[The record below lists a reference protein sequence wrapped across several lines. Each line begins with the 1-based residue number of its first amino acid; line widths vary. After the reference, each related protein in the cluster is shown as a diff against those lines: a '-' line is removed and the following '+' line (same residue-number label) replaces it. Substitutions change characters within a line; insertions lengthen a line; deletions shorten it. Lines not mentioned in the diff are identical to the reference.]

1 MGAHG
6 HGHGHGGT
14 ADDTLE
20 PLPRRTRRALT
31 AVVLVVLAVAVA
43 GVLAT
48 WPHDVPSASTT
59 YVGAQTVRGD
69 VTGTRMLTCRGELA
83 EERLPDG
90 TLPETVECPQATVR
104 VDGTEQ
110 DATQDVGQDVTVT
123 VPAAVFHGGLS
134 AGDRV
139 VLTRYPGEAG
149 GAATYAWEDVD
160 RRVPLLVVVAVF
172 VVLTVAV
179 GRRRGLAALAGLA
192 VGGAAIAFHVVP
204 ALLTQ
209 ENAVVVGLSSAVA
222 VMGVVLYLTHGFSTR
237 TTVAYLGTVA
247 GLLVTAG
254 AAVLAVDASHL
265 TGLSEESAYT
275 VTVLTGAVDLRGVV
289 LAGTLVAALGLLN
302 DVTITQAAAVWE
314 VRAARGGG
322 FRELFAAGMRVGRDH
337 LASTVY
343 TVTFAYAG
351 AAMPSLL
358 LIELYEQPLG
368 QVVSSAAIAEELVR
382 SAVGGI
388 ALALTVPLTTAL
400 AAALVLRS
408 RPASAAPGSGT

>member
-1 MGAHG
+1 M
-6 HGHGHGGT
+6 
-14 ADDTLE
+14 
-20 PLPRRTRRALT
+20 
-31 AVVLVVLAVAVA
+31 
-43 GVLAT
+43 
-48 WPHDVPSASTT
+48 
-59 YVGAQTVRGD
+59 
-69 VTGTRMLTCRGELA
+69 
-83 EERLPDG
+83 
-90 TLPETVECPQATVR
+90 
-104 VDGTEQ
+104 
-110 DATQDVGQDVTVT
+110 
-123 VPAAVFHGGLS
+123 
-134 AGDRV
+134 
-139 VLTRYPGEAG
+139 
-149 GAATYAWEDVD
+149 
-160 RRVPLLVVVAVF
+160 
-172 VVLTVAV
+172 
-179 GRRRGLAALAGLA
+179 
-192 VGGAAIAFHVVP
+192 
-204 ALLTQ
+204 
-209 ENAVVVGLSSAVA
+209 
-222 VMGVVLYLTHGFSTR
+222 
-237 TTVAYLGTVA
+237 
-247 GLLVTAG
+247 LVTAG

-322 FRELFAAGMRVGRDH
+322 FRDLFAAGMRVGRDH

>member
-1 MGAHG
+1 M
-6 HGHGHGGT
+6 
-14 ADDTLE
+14 E
-20 PLPRRTRRALT
+20 PHPHPHVHDGSPPAPLGRRARRVLT
-31 AVVLVVLAVAVA
+31 LVVLAVVLAAVA
-43 GVLAT
+43 GMAAT
-48 WPHDVPSASTT
+48 WPRDVPSASVG
-59 YVGAQTVRGD
+59 YVGAEPVRGD
-69 VTGTRMLTCRGELA
+69 VLSTTMLTCRGELA

-90 TLPETVECPQATVR
+90 TLPETVECPEATVR
-104 VDGTEQ
+104 VDGPAGTE
-110 DATQDVGQDVTVT
+110 VT
-123 VPAAVFHGGLS
+123 VPVPAAAYHGGLS
-134 AGDRV
+134 PGTRV
-139 VLTRYPGEAG
+139 VLTRYPAEAG
-149 GAATYAWEDVD
+149 GQDTYVWDDVD
-160 RRVPLLVVVAVF
+160 RRVPLAVVVAVF

-192 VGGAAIAFHVVP
+192 LGGAAIAFHVVP
-204 ALLTQ
+204 ALLAQ
-209 ENAVVVGLSSAVA
+209 EDAVVVGLSAATA
-222 VMGVVLYLTHGFSTR
+222 VMGVVIYLTHGFSTR

-247 GLLVTAG
+247 GLVVTAV
-254 AAVLAVDASHL
+254 AAVLAVDSAHL
-265 TGLSEESAYT
+265 TGLSDENAYT

-314 VRAARGGG
+314 VRAAQPAAG

-358 LIELYEQPLG
+358 LVRLYDQPLG
-368 QVVSSAAIAEELVR
+368 QLVNSSAIAEELVR

-408 RPASAAPGSGT
+408 PRGSGSGSAGPS

>member
-1 MGAHG
+1 MGAHGHGQEHG
-6 HGHGHGGT
+6 HGHGHGG
-14 ADDTLE
+14 APGEALE
-20 PLPRRTRRALT
+20 PLPRRTRRTLT
-31 AVVLVVLAVAVA
+31 AVVLVVLAAAVA
-43 GVLAT
+43 GVVAT
-48 WPHDVPSASTT
+48 WPGEVPSASTT

-69 VTGTRMLTCRGELA
+69 VTGTRMLTCRAELA

-90 TLPETVECPQATVR
+90 TLPETVECPEARVR
-104 VDGTEQ
+104 VDGSARE
-110 DATQDVGQDVTVT
+110 VTVT

-139 VLTRYPGEAG
+139 VLTEYPGEAG
-149 GAATYAWEDVD
+149 GPAVYAWEDVD
-160 RRVPLLVVVAVF
+160 RRVPLVVLVTVF

-204 ALLTQ
+204 ALLTE

-222 VMGVVLYLTHGFSTR
+222 VMGFVLYLTHGFSAR

-254 AAVLAVDASHL
+254 AAVLAVDATHL
-265 TGLSEESAYT
+265 TGLSDESAYT

-358 LIELYEQPLG
+358 LLRLYDQPVG
-368 QVVSSAAIAEELVR
+368 QLVNSAAIAEELVR

-408 RPASAAPGSGT
+408 RPAAGPGAGT